1 MHNRTAVSSAFFT
14 ASCLL
19 LSYALPA
26 AELSTTELPP
36 LQLAPKLS
44 VSGLSSGGYMANQ
57 FHLAFSDKVTGA
69 GIIAAGPYGCAQ
81 NSLPVA
87 LEHCFNKDSS
97 APDLVKAGALLQQ
110 QAAAGTIAPLSHLK
124 DSPVFLLHG
133 TADKTVHSKV
143 SDALATQ
150 YQQLG
155 SKVQY
160 VNDKAFGHNF
170 PTANQGAGCELS
182 EAPYLGAC
190 GYDAAGALLKH
201 IYPHLQARAVKAGGQ
216 LLTLQQQK
224 LAGDTAAT
232 LGETGYIYIP
242 QSCATGVA
250 CTLHISFHGCKQY
263 AGAVGDAYAKGTGL
277 NEWADSNN
285 MVVLY
290 PQTEKSAM
298 APFNP
303 NGCWDWWGYTDGNYA
318 NQQGPQLKAV
328 MAIAKAI
335 GFKG

>member
-1 MHNRTAVSSAFFT
+1 M
-14 ASCLL
+14 LQ
-19 LSYALPA
+19 ALPA
-26 AELSTTELPP
+26 SAGELPA
-36 LQLAPKLS
+36 LKLAPKLS

-97 APDLVKAGALLQQ
+97 APDLAKAAALLQQ
-110 QAAAGTIAPLSHLK
+110 QAEAGTIAPLSNLK

-133 TADKTVHSKV
+133 SADKTVHAKV
-143 SDALATQ
+143 SNALAAQ

-155 SKVQY
+155 AKVQY
-160 VNDKAFGHNF
+160 VSDKAFGHNF
-170 PTANQGAGCELS
+170 PTANVGAGCELS

-201 IYPHLQARAVKAGGQ
+201 LYPDLKAKADKTSGQ
-216 LLTLQQQK
+216 LLTLQQQD
-224 LAGDTAAT
+224 LAGETAKT
-232 LGETGYIYIP
+232 LGDNAYLYVP
-242 QSCATGVA
+242 PSCAKGST

-277 NEWADSNN
+277 NEWADTNN
-285 MVVLY
+285 IVVLY

-303 NGCWDWWGYTDGNYA
+303 NGCWDWWGYTDVNYA
-318 NQQGPQLKAV
+318 NQQGPQIKAV
-328 MAIAKAI
+328 MALAKAI

>member
-1 MHNRTAVSSAFFT
+1 MLTRSALATSMFT

-19 LSYALPA
+19 LLQALPA
-26 AELSTTELPP
+26 SASELPA
-36 LQLAPKLS
+36 LKLTPKLS

-97 APDLVKAGALLQQ
+97 APDLAKAAALLQQ
-110 QAAAGTIAPLSHLK
+110 QAAAGTIAPLSNLK

-133 TADKTVHSKV
+133 SADKTVHANV
-143 SDALATQ
+143 SDALAAQ

-155 SKVQY
+155 AKVQY
-160 VNDKAFGHNF
+160 VSDKAFGHNF
-170 PTANQGAGCELS
+170 PTANAGAGCELS

-201 IYPHLQARAVKAGGQ
+201 LYPNLKTKADKTSGQ
-216 LLTLQQQK
+216 LLTLQQQE
-224 LAGDTAAT
+224 LAGETAST
-232 LGETGYIYIP
+232 LGDTGYLYVP
-242 QSCATGVA
+242 ASCTKGST

-277 NEWADSNN
+277 NAWADSNN
-285 MVVLY
+285 IVVLY

-303 NGCWDWWGYTDGNYA
+303 NGCWDWWGYTDANYA

-328 MAIAKAI
+328 MALAKAI